1 MTKFQIGR
9 TYYDRSACDH
19 ECVFAFTITAR
30 TAKTVTFT
38 YHGETKRRGIYIAN
52 GIECFKP
59 FGTYSMC
66 SIVNANKIVE
76 G

>member
-1 MTKFQIGR
+1 M
-9 TYYDRSACDH
+9 
-19 ECVFAFTITAR
+19 VLAR

-52 GIECFKP
+52 GVECFRP

-66 SIVNANKIVE
+66 AIVNADSRME
-76 G
+76 GGV